1 MAVISET
8 ELQRR
13 LRNLESASSSSASG
27 NVSDDDPT
35 NGNYTEGETW
45 YNAVTGNLWLFS
57 NGVWQIAP
65 DALYIRYATSV
76 VNVGVNHKVTT
87 QSDVT
92 GFSIEAFLTD
102 GSQKLWRGLWWGAGV
117 ASTDPT
123 DYEWFDVTDTTDNQL
138 ERYWANASARLTEVG
153 DPDKPGPGV
162 TWTLAG
168 VGGVPSGAYWIAER
182 FKAGDVWTPWTIYP
196 VQADNLG
203 IPFIKYTKTGF
214 NMPVLGS
221 ATWITDV
228 VEAASVQTGV
238 VFSNQKE
245 LGYGTVVVI
254 QYDNGK
260 VAGQYIRQSGVD
272 VWVAP
277 SQLIDGDVIVDG
289 SLTADH
295 LQANTIG
302 ASKIIVSGV
311 DSVTFDTVG
320 ADAFGS
326 AATVQSVAAAD
337 ATAKANLAEVTASA
351 HADGIVT
358 VEEARAIADATAKAN
373 AAYNNSVNFTA
384 AWSAYNADVTALST
398 ALDTTRVNGIAST
411 TIISAGKIGTGLVI
425 ANSILG
431 ANIGGTVSAYSSGW
445 ITTVT
450 AFPTVIS
457 YYNSNSL
464 GSVTYSNIL
473 PKSVDV
479 IVTVN
484 GRSGASGTFT
494 SASQTWG
501 IFVGTTKHYDYG
513 WSPAGEDAKS
523 MAITTTIPASTSM
536 TFEVRA
542 CKSSSGAT
550 IGGSFNIA
558 VLGILG

>member
-13 LRNLESASSSSASG
+13 LRNLESASSVDS
-27 NVSDDDPT
+27 NVSDEDPG
-35 NGNYTEGETW
+35 NGNYAEGDTW

-57 NGVWQIAP
+57 GGVWQIAP
-65 DALYIRYATSV
+65 DVLYIRYATSV
-76 VNVGVNHKVTT
+76 VNVGANHLVTT

-138 ERYWANASARLTEVG
+138 ERYWANASARLLEVG

-162 TWTLAG
+162 TWTLAC

-182 FKAGDVWTPWTIYP
+182 FKAGDIWTPWTIYP

-228 VEAASVQTGV
+228 VEAASVQTGLT
-238 VFSNQKE
+238 FSNQKE

-260 VAGQYIRQSGVD
+260 VAGQYIRQSGTD
-272 VWVAP
+272 VWIAP
-277 SQLIDGDVIVDG
+277 AQLIDGDVIVDG

-302 ASKIIVSGV
+302 ASKIIVSGA
-311 DSVTFDTVG
+311 DSVTYSTVG
-320 ADAFGS
+320 ADASGA
-326 AATVQSVAAAD
+326 AATAQSLAAAD
-337 ATAKANLAEVTASA
+337 ATAKADLAEVTASA
-351 HADGIVT
+351 YADGIVT
-358 VEEARAIADATAKAN
+358 VEEARAIADATAKAD
-373 AAYNNSVNFTA
+373 AAYANSVNYTQ

-398 ALDTTRVNGIAST
+398 SLDTTRVNGIAST

-425 ANSILG
+425 ADSILG
-431 ANIGGTVSAYSSGW
+431 ANIGGTVSATGGTAITA
-445 ITTVT
+445 ITTFGASLT
-450 AFPTVIS
+450 
-457 YYNSNSL
+457 YSNTNQV
-464 GSVTYSNIL
+464 GSVTYTNALSRGVEVMVVV
-473 PKSVDV
+473 S
-479 IVTVN
+479 
-484 GRSGASGTFT
+484 GRSGAAGSF
-494 SASQTWG
+494 ASVSQAWG
-501 IFVGTTKHYDYG
+501 IFIGSTKYYDYG
-513 WSPAGEDAKS
+513 WTSAGEDAKS
-523 MAITTTIPASTSM
+523 MTITGIVSANSTV
-536 TFEVRA
+536 TFDVRA
-542 CKSSSGAT
+542 CKSSGTAT
-550 IGGSFNIA
+550 IGTAFKIS